1 MILKLSHMRR
11 VFKSD
16 VHSYCEYPT
25 SAIYR
30 FLSILW
36 TLSEAVHSYWQD
48 SEPVPVFRDLLMIL
62 GILHSGRLRD

>member
-1 MILKLSHMRR
+1 MRR

-36 TLSEAVHSYWQD
+36 TLSDAVHSYWQD
-48 SEPVPVFRDLLMIL
+48 SEARCSGL
-62 GILHSGRLRD
+62 GLGAFL